1 VIDKKGA
8 WRQLLKP
15 TILEILDMA
24 DGSSNSKQAMRA
36 VKLSE
41 VAAKN
46 CKVRQVAIL
55 ARAFTK
61 SWGAA
66 SAGDLATE
74 EANRF
79 YQLTHAIV
87 FAVVAGKQTN
97 RNAAKALNDG
107 ILACARKI
115 RSW

>member
-1 VIDKKGA
+1 
-8 WRQLLKP
+8 
-15 TILEILDMA
+15 MA
-24 DGSSNSKQAMRA
+24 DGSSNTKQAMRA
-36 VKLSE
+36 VKLSQ

-46 CKVRQVAIL
+46 TKARQVAIL
-55 ARAFTK
+55 EKALDKWAGVTPGGG
-61 SWGAA
+61 WTIPAA
-66 SAGDLATE
+66 E
-74 EANRF
+74 R
-79 YQLTHAIV
+79 YYRLTHAIV